1 MKIRTCFVS
10 NSSSSSFCILG
21 IVVNYNEYGD
31 VDIDNVEGI
40 TSYTGI
46 DYYSE
51 EDLIIG
57 ASPRTMRNDETLMDF
72 KKRILEQLR
81 QLGFKDTKLDD
92 LEWHIDGG
100 YEG

>member
-21 IVVNYNEYGD
+21 IVVDYIEYGD
-31 VDIDNVEGI
+31 VDTYSAEGI

-46 DYYSE
+46 CHYSE

-57 ASPRTMRNDETLMDF
+57 ATPCTMRNDETLMDF
-72 KKRILEQLR
+72 KKRILEQLH

-100 YEG
+100 YER